1 MPLKAVLPAEYTE
14 GGTPIKHGVLR
25 RLNPIIFLSI
35 CCTMLILIIVAALF
49 LLTFLPIFTSAKGNQ
64 TKYQVQS
71 DVLTLVYNLPDRL
84 SILTMN
90 WTYVTDDL
98 ESDKLWILQNLLQ
111 DELNS
116 KKVTRKTSIVIMEA
130 FITSQNTS
138 SSSFLANSSASLD
151 SVNDKVIVLTQPD
164 SSIKSNSTPPQ
175 LTMSLMLRY
184 ALECAKRCQK
194 NMKESIFSK
203 TFYRLELPI
212 DTFRTLFIEEMD
224 TSISKSLSS
233 STWSY
238 TESTILMPCIVNVPS
253 SMPVSSI
260 LMAINYEAES
270 SLNTFIST
278 TIQLCSVCSGAQN
291 VGNIGFNNELIFQQI
306 ISQHGGSTIVII
318 YYVTDRIRSAEI
330 MVNDLYPSINVTFPM
345 MLPNQ
350 NIASL
355 PIALNLC
362 QGFNSIRIYNSN
374 DYTPAVDRIV
384 VY

>member
-14 GGTPIKHGVLR
+14 GGTPIKHGILR

-84 SILTMN
+84 SILLMN
-90 WTYVTDDL
+90 WTY
-98 ESDKLWILQNLLQ
+98 
-111 DELNS
+111 
-116 KKVTRKTSIVIMEA
+116 
-130 FITSQNTS
+130 
-138 SSSFLANSSASLD
+138 ANSSASLD

-238 TESTILMPCIVNVPS
+238 TESTTLMPCIVNVPS

-318 YYVTDRIRSAEI
+318 YYVTDRIRSAEM

>member
-98 ESDKLWILQNLLQ
+98 ESDKLWILQN
-111 DELNS
+111 
-116 KKVTRKTSIVIMEA
+116 
-130 FITSQNTS
+130 
-138 SSSFLANSSASLD
+138 LANSSASLD